1 MLDILFAIALIY
13 VAIRMLVWGL
23 KATWNI
29 AKIIAFAVLLP
40 TLIIGLAVSG
50 LIMLAIVLLVL
61 SVILASVG
69 ALVWA

>member
-1 MLDILFAIALIY
+1 MLDIIFAIALIY

-29 AKIIAFAVLLP
+29 AKIIAFAVLLL

-50 LIMLAIVLLVL
+50 LIMLAIALLVL

-69 ALVWA
+69 ALVWV